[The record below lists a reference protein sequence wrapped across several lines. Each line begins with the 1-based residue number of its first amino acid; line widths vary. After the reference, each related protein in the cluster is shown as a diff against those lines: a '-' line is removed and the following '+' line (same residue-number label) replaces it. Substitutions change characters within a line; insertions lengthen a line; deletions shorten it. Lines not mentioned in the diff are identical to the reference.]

1 MEKEGMKKLEYVTPT
16 SRIMEFTPGCILAG
30 SAGPGGWSVDGGSGG
45 STGASS
51 GGWSVDDGGSGSGT
65 GASTGGWSSDGG
77 SGGTGASTGG
87 WSTN

>member
-1 MEKEGMKKLEYVTPT
+1 MEKERMKKLEYVPPT
-16 SRIMEFTPGCILAG
+16 SRMMEFAPGCILAG
-30 SAGPGGWSVDGGSGG
+30 SAGPGGWSVDGGS

-51 GGWSVDDGGSGSGT
+51 GGWSVDDGGGGT
-65 GASTGGWSSDGG
+65 GASTGGWSKDDG